1 MPAAST
7 DQRFSNGF
15 LIAFV
20 VAISA
25 AFLAMVWTFAL
36 TILMAAI
43 FAGLSYPSFRRLQT
57 MMGGRSSLAAVTTLV
72 LLMVLVLAPLL
83 VVLAAGANEALRITQ
98 TVGPRLQQFVDEPSS
113 FQGRLRGMPFYA
125 YIAPYRQEILTKT
138 AELVGGTSKFLFSA
152 LSATTVATAVFIFQF
167 AVFLYTLFFCL
178 IDGPLLLRGILGYL
192 PLAEIDKARMLDKF
206 VSVTR
211 ATLKGTILIGAA
223 QGLMG
228 GIAFWAVGI
237 DGPVFWGTVMT
248 VLSIIPGVGG
258 ALVWVPA
265 AIILALTGD
274 VWPAVGLALFC
285 ALIVGSVDN
294 LLRPRL
300 VGRDTQMH
308 ELMIF
313 FSTLGGLSLFGATGF
328 IVGPLL
334 AGLFLTAWEMFG
346 VAFRQEIDQSSSA
359 IVGPD
364 MRRPDQGA

>member
-1 MPAAST
+1 MPAAT
-7 DQRFSNGF
+7 TNQRFSNGF
-15 LIAFV
+15 LIALV

-25 AFLAMVWTFAL
+25 AFLAMIWTFAL

-43 FAGLSYPSFRRLQT
+43 FAGLSYPSFLRLQT
-57 MMGGRSSLAAVTTLV
+57 KMGGRSSLAAITTLV

-98 TVGPRLQQFVDEPSS
+98 TVGPRLQQFVDEPSA
-113 FQGRLRGMPFYA
+113 FQGRLRGLPFYA
-125 YIAPYRQEILTKT
+125 YIEPYRQEILTKI
-138 AELVGGTSKFLFSA
+138 AELVGGASKFLFSA

-192 PLAEIDKARMLDKF
+192 PLAETDKARMLDKF

-237 DGPVFWGTVMT
+237 DGPIFWGTVMT

-265 AIILALTGD
+265 AIILAVTGNI
-274 VWPAVGLALFC
+274 WPAVGLTLFC
-285 ALIVGSVDN
+285 ALVVGSIDN

-334 AGLFLTAWEMFG
+334 AGLFLTVWEMFG
-346 VAFRQEIDQSSSA
+346 VAFRQQIDESSST

-364 MRRPDQGA
+364 LRRPDHGA